1 VQLGNTARKDLSLLL
16 DSVVV
21 ANIVCIC
28 HPSAC
33 GRRALHYY
41 ALVLIY
47 RFTNMLVRVF
57 QVRSDER
64 DHVLKMLNKTRI
76 RCEKTLNG
84 THTRSLFVQY
94 DFTDL

>member
-1 VQLGNTARKDLSLLL
+1 
-16 DSVVV
+16 
-21 ANIVCIC
+21 
-28 HPSAC
+28 
-33 GRRALHYY
+33 
-41 ALVLIY
+41 
-47 RFTNMLVRVF
+47 MLVRVF

>member
-1 VQLGNTARKDLSLLL
+1 
-16 DSVVV
+16 
-21 ANIVCIC
+21 
-28 HPSAC
+28 
-33 GRRALHYY
+33 
-41 ALVLIY
+41 
-47 RFTNMLVRVF
+47 MLVRVF

-84 THTRSLFVQY
+84 THTRSLSVQY

>member
-1 VQLGNTARKDLSLLL
+1 M
-16 DSVVV
+16 
-21 ANIVCIC
+21 
-28 HPSAC
+28 
-33 GRRALHYY
+33 
-41 ALVLIY
+41 Y

-84 THTRSLFVQY
+84 TQTSNMSVQY
-94 DFTDL
+94 VRRGE